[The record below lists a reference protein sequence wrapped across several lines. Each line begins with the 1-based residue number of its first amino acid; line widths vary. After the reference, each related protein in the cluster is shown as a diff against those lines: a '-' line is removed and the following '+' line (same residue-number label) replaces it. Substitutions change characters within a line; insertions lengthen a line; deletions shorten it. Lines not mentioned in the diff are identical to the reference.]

1 MPYLVGSNNTS
12 SLNAGSSTSCS
23 FPFFLIFSTLTTLFC
38 GYIFESDFTILYTT
52 SSLGTSSIWAFGS
65 GFSST
70 YFISSIGISS
80 IISCFLPSLIITFFL
95 MIFSRGSFSGFGA
108 SSIGASSPG
117 TSSWVTV
124 SSKGTSS

>member
-1 MPYLVGSNNTS
+1 MSFPGSSSSSSPLSVIVFRIIFVFGFSYLPYLVGSNNTS
-12 SLNAGSSTSCS
+12 SLNTGSSTSCS

-38 GYIFESDFTILYTT
+38 GYIFESDFNILYTT

-95 MIFSRGSFSGFGA
+95 VIFS
-108 SSIGASSPG
+108 
-117 TSSWVTV
+117 
-124 SSKGTSS
+124 